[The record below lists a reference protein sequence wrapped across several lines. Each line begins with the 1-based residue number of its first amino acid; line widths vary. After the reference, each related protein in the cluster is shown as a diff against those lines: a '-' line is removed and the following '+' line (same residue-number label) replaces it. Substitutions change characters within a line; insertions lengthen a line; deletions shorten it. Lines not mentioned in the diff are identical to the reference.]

1 MNEFFDLMTKPFLA
15 CLILTGIHS
24 YLGIHVIEREVIF
37 VDLALAQIAALGS
50 TVGFLLGYGLHSQ
63 QGYFISLTFTL
74 VGAAVFAATRLRKP
88 IVPQEAI
95 IGITYA
101 VAAAASVLI
110 LSQAAE
116 GGEELKAILVGHLLF
131 VDWYEIIKILLI
143 YTIVGIIHVCF
154 RRKFFLISQ
163 NPEAAFAS
171 GMNVRMWDF
180 LFYATFGFVV
190 TSSVEVAGV
199 LLVFSFLVVPAV
211 CGAILTKSLRGKLL
225 LGWSIGLF
233 CSMIG
238 IILSYFFD
246 LPTGATVVCVFGTFV
261 PLAGL
266 YKKCFLPD
274 RLTSILAE
282 P

>member
-1 MNEFFDLMTKPFLA
+1 MNEFFELMTKPFLA

-24 YLGIHVIEREVIF
+24 YLGVHVIEREVIF
-37 VDLALAQIAALGS
+37 VELALAQIAALGS
-50 TVGFLLGYGLHSQ
+50 TVGFMLGYGLHSQ

-95 IGITYA
+95 IGIAYA

-110 LSQAAE
+110 LSRSAE

-131 VDWYEIIKILLI
+131 VDWHEIIKILVI
-143 YTIVGIIHVCF
+143 YTVIGVVHVCF
-154 RRKFFLISQ
+154 RRQFFTISQ
-163 NPEAAFAS
+163 NPETAFAN

-180 LFYATFGFVV
+180 IFYATFGFVV

-211 CGAILTKSLRGKLL
+211 CGAILAQSLRTRLL

-233 CSMIG
+233 CSMAG
-238 IILSYFFD
+238 IVLSYYLD
-246 LPTGATVVCVFGTFV
+246 LPTGATVVCVFGAFV
-261 PLAGL
+261 PLSGIYRKL
-266 YKKCFLPD
+266 
-274 RLTSILAE
+274 R
-282 P
+282 